1 MRRPRLLGRK
11 SLRVGR
17 FRVSSYAAMLYVGFV
32 LGVALGLF
40 ACGLDAARFCA
51 ATLLLLVPALLG
63 GRLWFL
69 LGHPEIRS
77 RSLDLQSGGAG
88 LYGGLIL
95 SFVLSWPVLRL
106 LGLPFWRF
114 WDGAAVVLL
123 TGMTVTRVGCLMTG
137 CCSGRETR
145 GPLGVWLP
153 DQPARGCGD
162 IPRSCWRWCG
172 RPPFSRWD
180 FGYTRRPI
188 TQGRCSSEQPRP
200 TRSAG
205 FGWSRCG
212 PGCHRRPLDAVQ
224 SRLLGIAGNGRGDRI
239 RCHGRLAGPVLPNLK
254 WFSISPLESASP

>member
-1 MRRPRLLGRK
+1 
-11 SLRVGR
+11 
-17 FRVSSYAAMLYVGFV
+17 MLYVGFV

-77 RSLDLQSGGAG
+77 RSWDLQSGGAG

-153 DQPARGCGD
+153 DHTGTWLRRYPTQLLEMVWSAAILAVGLWLHAPTDRAGTL
-162 IPRSCWRWCG
+162 
-172 RPPFSRWD
+172 F
-180 FGYTRRPI
+180 FGAAAAYAI
-188 TQGRCSSEQPRP
+188 
-200 TRSAG
+200 
-205 FGWSRCG
+205 
-212 PGCHRRPLDAVQ
+212 
-224 SRLLGIAGNGRGDRI
+224 
-239 RCHGRLAGPVLPNLK
+239 GRLWLEPLRAEAATGGRSTRFNLVFSVLLATAAAIGFAVTAG
-254 WFSISPLESASP
+254 